1 MVVRMKELKKLS
13 RSGLG
18 RASHSHIIYIND
30 ESGVGLCST
39 ELGHTHEIVYQP
51 AVDPQM
57 DEMGNEISPGSP
69 AGWLVEPALDGHTH
83 QIEDYV
89 VKPAKKK
96 EEDAQILSDIRELFK
111 AGRELEKDSLEK
123 AKESEKFYSGDHW
136 DDTEKHR
143 LESLSRAAV
152 TINKIEKNVDQIC
165 GMQRQ
170 ERTDIRYVP
179 QEGGDQKVADLLN
192 VTSKHILSRCF
203 FPREESA
210 AFEDSVI
217 AGRGLL
223 NVYVKFDNDLRGEVI
238 VEKFPYLDVVFGPHE
253 KTDLSD
259 CEYLI
264 KHRFFSK
271 AKLKQLWPDKAEEI
285 DKDYEDYILA
295 EPHVQYAAD
304 QYGKSDNVQVIGD
317 DVMVD
322 IARKEYRVLECWR
335 KVYEKASVVANAQE
349 DFYFNAYGWEAKDLK
364 SARTLPGF
372 FVIENNITKM
382 RVTKVAGGVVL
393 SDEFPAELPVDD
405 YFVIPIYA
413 KKRGVKFWGKVEP
426 AKDAQK
432 YINKQYSLALDIGNK
447 MSAYGWFIDA
457 GTFPDNEKEKF
468 KRLSSSPGFV
478 VEVTDTNRPPQRVEG
493 VKFPSELINL
503 MEVGKN
509 EITEQMN
516 IVNNP
521 NGANESASLFIQRR
535 NDKLLGSEYL
545 FDNLSFAKQKLG
557 RLLIKLIQKYYNA
570 DRIIRIV
577 RNANSKEPVELGGQP
592 VDEFSDEDISM
603 MLSTTDLELYDVE
616 VTESTWSPSMRLS
629 TFMLLS
635 ELARGGQPI
644 PPEALLEFA
653 DMPADVR
660 TKLVSM
666 MAEQGQ
672 AQAQAEQ
679 AKADAEIQKTL
690 IAQGQIPPSVQEK
703 FLIQQPQEAQAP
715 IEANQGPG
723 IM

>member
-1 MVVRMKELKKLS
+1 MKELKKLS
-13 RSGLG
+13 RVGLG
-18 RASHSHIIYIND
+18 RAAHSHIIYIND
-30 ESGVGLCST
+30 ETGVGLCST
-39 ELGHTHEIVYQP
+39 ELGHTHEIIYQD
-51 AVDPQM
+51 AIDPEM
-57 DEMGNEISPGSP
+57 DEAGNEISPGSP
-69 AGWLVEPALDGHTH
+69 ATWVVQPALDGHTH
-83 QIEDYV
+83 QIEDYQ
-89 VKPAKKK
+89 VKAAKKK
-96 EEDAQILSDIRELFK
+96 EEDSQVLSDIRELFK
-111 AGRELEKDSLEK
+111 TGREIEKESIEK
-123 AKESEKFYSGDHW
+123 ARESEKFYSGDHW
-136 DDTEKHR
+136 DQSEKGR

-179 QEGGDQKVADLLN
+179 QEGGDQKVADILN
-192 VTSKHILSRCF
+192 VTTKHILNRCF

-217 AGRGLL
+217 GGRGLL
-223 NVYVKFDNDLRGEVI
+223 NIYVKFDNDLRGEVV

-253 KTDLSD
+253 KLDLSD

-271 AKLKQLWPDKAEEI
+271 AKIKQLWPDKADDI
-285 DKDYEDYILA
+285 DKDFDDYILDK
-295 EPHVQYAAD
+295 EDIQYSHD
-304 QYGKSDNVQVIGD
+304 HYGKGSGFQTLGD

-322 IARKEYRVLECWR
+322 IAKKEYRVLECWR
-335 KVYEKASVVANAQE
+335 KVYEKASVIANAQE
-349 DFYFNAYGWEAKDLK
+349 DFYFNAYGWEPKDLK

-372 FVIENNITKM
+372 FVIENNITKF
-382 RVTKVAGGVVL
+382 RVTKVAGNVVL
-393 SDEFPAELPVDD
+393 SDEHPAELPVDD
-405 YFVIPIYA
+405 YFIIPIYA
-413 KKRGVKFWGKVEP
+413 KKRGSQFWGKVEP
-426 AKDAQK
+426 AKDPQK

-447 MSAYGWFIDA
+447 MASYGWFIDQA
-457 GTFPDNEKEKF
+457 TFPDNEKEKF
-468 KRLSSSPGFV
+468 KRLASSPGFV
-478 VEVTDTNRPPQRVEG
+478 VEVTDTNRLPQRVEG

-509 EITEQMN
+509 EITESMN
-516 IVNNP
+516 IINNP

-557 RLLIKLIQKYYNA
+557 RLLVKLIQKYYTP
-570 DRIIRIV
+570 DRIVRIV
-577 RNANSKEPVELGGQP
+577 RNANSKEPVDLGGQP
-592 VDEFSDEDISM
+592 VEEFSDEDIQL
-603 MLSTTDLELYDVE
+603 MLTTTDLELYDVE

-635 ELARGGQPI
+635 ELARNGQPI

-653 DMPADVR
+653 DMPADIR
-660 TKLVSM
+660 NKLISM
-666 MAEQGQ
+666 MSQQGQ
-672 AQAQAEQ
+672 AQAEAEQ

-690 IAQGQIPPSVQEK
+690 IAQGQIPPAVQQK
-703 FLIQQPQEAQAP
+703 FLIQQPQEAQP
-715 IEANQGPG
+715 PNEANQGPG

>member
-1 MVVRMKELKKLS
+1 MKELKKLS

-18 RASHSHIIYIND
+18 RAAHSHIIYLND
-30 ESGVGLCST
+30 ETGVALCST
-39 ELGHTHEIVYQP
+39 EQGHSHEIVYQP
-51 AVDPQM
+51 PSAPQVDEVGQ
-57 DEMGNEISPGSP
+57 EVSPGSP
-69 AGWLVEPALDGHTH
+69 ASWLVQPALDGHTH
-83 QIEDYV
+83 QIEDYI
-89 VKPAKKK
+89 VKPLKKK
-96 EEDAQILSDIRELFK
+96 EDDAQILSDIRELFK
-111 AGRELEKDSLEK
+111 AGRDLEKDSLEK
-123 AKESEKFYSGDHW
+123 ARESERFYKGDHW
-136 DDTEKHR
+136 DESERSR

-170 ERTDIRYVP
+170 ERTDIRFVP

-192 VTSKHILSRCF
+192 VTSKHILNRCF

-217 AGRGLL
+217 AGRGIL
-223 NVYVKFDNDLRGEVI
+223 NVYVKFDNDLRGEII

-253 KTDLSD
+253 KLDLSD

-271 AKLKQLWPDKAEEI
+271 AKLKQLWPDKADDI
-285 DKDYEDYILA
+285 DKDYEDFIL
-295 EPHVQYAAD
+295 EDSTTQY
-304 QYGKSDNVQVIGD
+304 SFDNYSKGRGNQILGD
-317 DVMVD
+317 DIMVD

-335 KVYEKASVVANAQE
+335 KVYEKASVIANAQE
-349 DFYFNAYGWEAKDLK
+349 DFYFNAYGWDARDLK
-364 SARTLPGF
+364 SVRTIPGF
-372 FVIENNITKM
+372 FVIENNINKM
-382 RVTKVAGGVVL
+382 RVTKIAGGVVL
-393 SDEFPAELPVDD
+393 SDEFPAELPIDD
-405 YFVIPIYA
+405 YFIIPIYA
-413 KKRGVKFWGKVEP
+413 KKRGENFWGKVEP

-432 YINKQYSLALDIGNK
+432 YINKQFSLALDIGNK
-447 MSAYGWFIDA
+447 MSAYGWFIDH

-468 KRLSSSPGFV
+468 KRQSSSPGFV
-478 VEVTDTNRPPQRVEG
+478 IEVNDSNRPPQRVEG

-557 RLLIKLIQKYYNA
+557 RLLVKLIQKYYNA
-570 DRIIRIV
+570 ERIIRIA
-577 RNANSKEPVELGGQP
+577 RNVHSKEQVDLAGQSL
-592 VDEFSDEDISM
+592 DEFSDQDIAD
-603 MLSTTDLELYDVE
+603 LLNTTDLELYDVE

-635 ELARGGQPI
+635 ELAKGGQPI

-653 DMPADVR
+653 DMPGDVR
-660 TKLVSM
+660 NKLISM
-666 MAEQGQ
+666 MTQQGQ

-703 FLIQQPQEAQAP
+703 FLIQQPQEAQLP
-715 IEANQGPG
+715 SEANQGPG